1 MKLPDYNFLSTKKQG
16 NLILKEVFDKVYDFN
31 IFDIPPFFAFER
43 VGEQEDL
50 KFLGLAVPGHPSI
63 HPSEYLKL
71 YKGKNNK
78 GEDVLNYEAYFT
90 ILDTGEKPITRK
102 WITSL
107 IEDNENNLRYAPD
120 AWKEFIEK
128 GEITPLEVTHEYKN
142 RDIKGY
148 NKLYYGVPGSGKSKK
163 IDDELNEIPESQK
176 ERVLFHPDYTYSDF
190 IGQILPEV
198 KDEQINYSFA
208 PGPFT
213 KILEKAFH
221 NPDKEFYLIIEE
233 LNRGNAPAIFGD
245 VFQLLDRVKE
255 HSENN
260 EYPIGTSEYSITNLD
275 IAKSIYNNSEFK
287 EYGEKVRI
295 PSNLSIIASMNTSDQ
310 NVFTLDTA
318 FQRRWNMEMVDN
330 DFENVDKDFYNTGV
344 METDVSWK
352 EFNTRINDI
361 ILEKN
366 QSMMSSEDKRLGVY
380 FVNKEEVKNTELFA
394 QKVIKYLW
402 DDAFKFSRE
411 EVFDN
416 KYTSLEYIIKDLKDN
431 EVEKFS
437 IFEKTIREKLEEKEK
452 SKSKELEEK

>member
-1 MKLPDYNFLSTKKQG
+1 
-16 NLILKEVFDKVYDFN
+16 
-31 IFDIPPFFAFER
+31 
-43 VGEQEDL
+43 
-50 KFLGLAVPGHPSI
+50 
-63 HPSEYLKL
+63 
-71 YKGKNNK
+71 
-78 GEDVLNYEAYFT
+78 
-90 ILDTGEKPITRK
+90 
-102 WITSL
+102 
-107 IEDNENNLRYAPD
+107 
-120 AWKEFIEK
+120 
-128 GEITPLEVTHEYKN
+128 
-142 RDIKGY
+142 
-148 NKLYYGVPGSGKSKK
+148 
-163 IDDELNEIPESQK
+163 
-176 ERVLFHPDYTYSDF
+176 
-190 IGQILPEV
+190 
-198 KDEQINYSFA
+198 
-208 PGPFT
+208 
-213 KILEKAFH
+213 
-221 NPDKEFYLIIEE
+221 
-233 LNRGNAPAIFGD
+233 
-245 VFQLLDRVKE
+245 
-255 HSENN
+255 
-260 EYPIGTSEYSITNLD
+260 
-275 IAKSIYNNSEFK
+275 
-287 EYGEKVRI
+287 
-295 PSNLSIIASMNTSDQ
+295 MNTSDQ